1 MTAPLNLPDDPNQR
15 LTMDGFVADY
25 ISAFT
30 AEMGKQPNLGA
41 VRPDHEG
48 LHPSR
53 CRFYRRARPQLVAQP
68 LMQRAELRLSHPT
81 RRGSGRRT
89 RRGPADP
96 VLVPRM
102 LVM

>member
-48 LHPSR
+48 LHT
-53 CRFYRRARPQLVAQP
+53 RADAGSVDAPD
-68 LMQRAELRLSHPT
+68 LSW
-81 RRGSGRRT
+81 
-89 RRGPADP
+89 
-96 VLVPRM
+96 
-102 LVM
+102 

>member
-30 AEMGKQPNLGA
+30 AEMGEQRNLGA

-48 LHPSR
+48 LHT
-53 CRFYRRARPQLVAQP
+53 RADAGSVDAPD
-68 LMQRAELRLSHPT
+68 LSW
-81 RRGSGRRT
+81 
-89 RRGPADP
+89 
-96 VLVPRM
+96 
-102 LVM
+102 